1 MVIVTWCALVPI
13 ILIMK
18 MELKDWLKSINLTKE
33 NLLEEDPT
41 LKYPAFIV
49 NKCLSGL
56 LDAVM
61 FSNEMNKY
69 PNLAPKLQYDFL
81 LHSLRKKKRFAPWLK
96 KDKIADLDAVKKYY
110 RYSSEKALQAMR
122 VLSKD
127 QIEYIKKKLNT
138 GGRI

>member
-1 MVIVTWCALVPI
+1 MY
-13 ILIMK
+13 K
-18 MELKDWLKSINLTKE
+18 RQDWLKSINLTKE

-49 NKCLSGL
+49 NKCLSGI
-56 LDAVM
+56 LDSVM

-69 PNLAPKLQYDFL
+69 PNLDPKLQYDFL
-81 LHSLRKKKRFAPWLK
+81 LHSLRKRKRFAPWLK
-96 KDKIADLDAVKKYY
+96 KDKISNLDAVKKYY

-127 QIEYIKKKLNT
+127 QIEFIKKKLNT